1 MAHGQGRICGEALA
15 DVRGSRPVN
24 PEHEAAR
31 RRLTRIFLWSGVVSI
46 VLAIVL
52 GALVWTPLYAIAAFA
67 GVDFLLAWAYS
78 TGRVKVATGG
88 SAPPPEA
95 DPSYNPY
102 ARED

>member
-1 MAHGQGRICGEALA
+1 
-15 DVRGSRPVN
+15 VK

-31 RRLTRIFLWSGVVSI
+31 RKLTRFFLWSGVATI
-46 VLAIVL
+46 VLAVVL
-52 GALVWTPLYAIAAFA
+52 GALVWAPLFAIAAFA

-78 TGRVKVATGG
+78 TGRVKVASGG
-88 SAPPPEA
+88 SAAPPPEA